1 MEGLGGK
8 GLVSPIQQTILEGL
22 EKGEFGLE
30 DVEGLEAFPVQ
41 VHMDAQ
47 LNPQRIWK
55 PVPLSALKQIKQ
67 ATADYGIH
75 SHYTKAL
82 LEALGLGNLMI
93 PADWKALFKMLLTPS
108 QYVVFDFH
116 YKQQALARGT
126 AQIIPDQIYGSGQ
139 FTAVDQQKDLPDE
152 AYPIIILAVFV
163 ALSKVEGKEGGKSF
177 ANIKQQNG
185 ENYGT
190 FIDRL
195 KLAIERQINNP
206 QAQEELLLKLAVE
219 NANVD
224 CKRLLT
230 PLVASG
236 SALDLAQLLEA
247 AAKAARNRGSH
258 LVDLVH
264 LDLSALYCLHPLP
277 VAAQYAAP
285 INSCHRIMY
294 QNKISSP

>member
-8 GLVSPIQQTILEGL
+8 GLASPIQQTILEGL

-139 FTAVDQQKDLPDE
+139 FTAVDQQKDLPEE

-195 KLAIERQINNP
+195 KPAIEQQINNP

-224 CKRLLT
+224 C
-230 PLVASG
+230 S
-236 SALDLAQLLEA
+236 D
-247 AAKAARNRGSH
+247 
-258 LVDLVH
+258 
-264 LDLSALYCLHPLP
+264 C
-277 VAAQYAAP
+277 
-285 INSCHRIMY
+285 
-294 QNKISSP
+294 

>member
-1 MEGLGGK
+1 
-8 GLVSPIQQTILEGL
+8 
-22 EKGEFGLE
+22 
-30 DVEGLEAFPVQ
+30 
-41 VHMDAQ
+41 MDAQ

-126 AQIIPDQIYGSGQ
+126 VQIIPDQIYGSGQ

-152 AYPIIILAVFV
+152 AYPIIILAVFA

-177 ANIKQQNG
+177 ATIKQQNG

-247 AAKAARNRGSH
+247 AAKAGSNVYNMECMATAFRDGNKKTGNCFNCGKPGH
-258 LVDLVH
+258 FK
-264 LDLSALYCLHPLP
+264 
-277 VAAQYAAP
+277 AQCRAP
-285 INSCHRIMY
+285 GGGAVKQRWGQGSTTKPKQPCPKCKKGFHWANQCRLAGK
-294 QNKISSP
+294 QGFQKGKN

>member
-8 GLVSPIQQTILEGL
+8 GLASPIQQTILEGL

-41 VHMDAQ
+41 VQMDAQ

-55 PVPLSALKQIKQ
+55 PVPLI
-67 ATADYGIH
+67 
-75 SHYTKAL
+75 
-82 LEALGLGNLMI
+82 
-93 PADWKALFKMLLTPS
+93 
-108 QYVVFDFH
+108 FDFH

-152 AYPIIILAVFV
+152 AYPIIILAVFA

-177 ANIKQQNG
+177 ATIKQQNG

-247 AAKAARNRGSH
+247 AAKAGSNVYNMECMATAFRDGNKKTGNCFNCGKPGHFKAQCRAPEVVRKAKMGARIDNQ
-258 LVDLVH
+258 
-264 LDLSALYCLHPLP
+264 A
-277 VAAQYAAP
+277 
-285 INSCHRIMY
+285 
-294 QNKISSP
+294 